1 MNGGVNEEKKHSFED
16 LHMTRIYD
24 ISRTISPTLAV
35 WPGDTP
41 FSFVHNL
48 RLRDGAAVNLT
59 TLTLSAHTGSHIDA
73 PYHYVD
79 ERLHPADL
87 PLETYLGPAHVV
99 TIARRQGGIVPD
111 DFAGRELAGMLR
123 LLIHTWV
130 SDLPDDQWSD
140 DFPYP
145 TPELADWLAEQGVIL
160 LGLDSPSVDSRESQ
174 TLPCH
179 HRLYDHGIANLE
191 NVRLAGVPDGVYELI
206 ALPLKIAGVC
216 GSPVR
221 AILRSLPRGAE

>member
-1 MNGGVNEEKKHSFED
+1 
-16 LHMTRIYD
+16 MTRIYD

-111 DFAGRELAGMLR
+111 DFAGRELAGMQR

-221 AILRSLPRGAE
+221 AILRSLPRRAE